1 MRNLG
6 FPADVPML
14 AAIPGPKRILLNL
27 RRMLQRQV
35 YKQVS
40 RRREE
45 LEQEE
50 VLQSGGKDS
59 CIA

>member
-1 MRNLG
+1 MRKYSK
-6 FPADVPML
+6 M
-14 AAIPGPKRILLNL
+14 
-27 RRMLQRQV
+27 QRYSTYDLTASSS